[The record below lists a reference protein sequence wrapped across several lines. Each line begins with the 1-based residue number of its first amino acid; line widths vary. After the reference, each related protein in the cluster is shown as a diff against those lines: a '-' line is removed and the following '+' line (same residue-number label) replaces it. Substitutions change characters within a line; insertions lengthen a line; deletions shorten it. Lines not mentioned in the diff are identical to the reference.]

1 MYYKVKI
8 KKLPK
13 AQQGRTV
20 KTGQQLNGALA
31 IQPTAMGGADID
43 QYMGKKSIELQKS
56 LKRVPREEANLEAEG
71 GETAYGDING
81 DGFAE
86 HYNIEGPRHS
96 SGGVPLNL
104 PDDTFIFSDTR
115 SMLIK
120 DPAMLSRFGKG
131 TADGKKSKGY
141 TPAQLAKQYD
151 INKYRKIL
159 QDPDSDMIAKK
170 TAELM
175 IRNYNMKLGALAL
188 AQEAKKG
195 FPQGIPMVA
204 KPYMEAN
211 GISEEDILPTYQP
224 RTQQPTPGV
233 EGGPGEIPDN
243 GTAPENPTEEE
254 NIYDNSGMQQ
264 MPDED
269 AMMMEQD
276 MGQQPMAQ
284 YGYEIPSYMAYGGYI
299 PEAQEG
305 INVDAFNKYIANN
318 LNQPGIEKPAL
329 TDEQRIKLDAMRA
342 MENADWYNAP
352 TGMSKDR
359 FLQDGKIQKM
369 NTWYP
374 GLATKQPGI
383 IYRGYQQYQDGGG
396 TGTTALTPEEQ
407 KIVDTKWNGKTDAY
421 LAYKS
426 AEQAIKNDPDFRKKV
441 YEQYKKVI
449 DQEANYTGGKKSNW
463 HQALKDRKED
473 EVIDALL
480 QQEERNARLEA
491 FGLNA
496 LETDQPTAKGQRV
509 NKQASDLITNN
520 PGLSDLNF
528 DKGYLSQAAYLAYDD
543 VIKGG
548 EEKQKGI
555 KQTGKS
561 DELEGRETISGIDNA
576 STNTTL
582 GQRLNYT
589 PAGKKEKVTKKV
601 LTCQCTDANG
611 KTYDPGKNEKG
622 ECNDCEGTDRPDLV
636 DVEDEATAPVVTVPE
651 WTTPDLMNY
660 YGALKDKAS
669 LRKYYPWAAPVDN
682 EENVGIYLDPTRELA
697 ANSEQANILTQ
708 GLAQFVGPQAMSSR
722 SSQVQGQGAKQA
734 ADVLSRYNNA
744 NVQMANQV
752 GQNNVSIRNQERAM
766 NQGIAKQ
773 LYDQTTLTNATYDR
787 DKRLADSIKRQAFQ
801 TGWKNASDIALVNAT
816 APQYDIDPRT
826 GTVVFTGGKEIEPT
840 VNKTFDT
847 LLQSY
852 IKQGFAPK
860 DAIAAA
866 KIAMGQSTNY
876 AGPDIDA
883 IMANAKDGGMYVMG
897 SNIFPFM
904 FY

>member
-20 KTGQQLNGALA
+20 KTGQQMNGALA

-43 QYMGKKSIELQKS
+43 QYMGKKPVEIQKS

-120 DPAMLSRFGKG
+120 DPAMLSRFGKPV
-131 TADGKKSKGY
+131 AKGKKSKGY
-141 TPAQLAKQYD
+141 TPAELAKQYD

-159 QDPDSDMIAKK
+159 QDPDSDVVAKK

-204 KPYMEAN
+204 QPYMEAN
-211 GISEEDILPTYQP
+211 GISEEDIMPTYQP
-224 RTQQPTPGV
+224 RTQQT
-233 EGGPGEIPDN
+233 GPGEIPDN

-254 NIYDNSGMQQ
+254 NIYDNSGMEQ

-276 MGQQPMAQ
+276 MGQVPMAQ

-305 INVDAFNKYIANN
+305 IVINPY
-318 LNQPGIEKPAL
+318 EKAR
-329 TDEQRIKLDAMRA
+329 TKK
-342 MENADWYNAP
+342 
-352 TGMSKDR
+352 G
-359 FLQDGKIQKM
+359 
-369 NTWYP
+369 NT
-374 GLATKQPGI
+374 
-383 IYRGYQQYQDGGG
+383 
-396 TGTTALTPEEQ
+396 TP
-407 KIVDTKWNGKTDAY
+407 
-421 LAYKS
+421 
-426 AEQAIKNDPDFRKKV
+426 
-441 YEQYKKVI
+441 
-449 DQEANYTGGKKSNW
+449 
-463 HQALKDRKED
+463 
-473 EVIDALL
+473 
-480 QQEERNARLEA
+480 
-491 FGLNA
+491 
-496 LETDQPTAKGQRV
+496 
-509 NKQASDLITNN
+509 
-520 PGLSDLNF
+520 
-528 DKGYLSQAAYLAYDD
+528 
-543 VIKGG
+543 
-548 EEKQKGI
+548 
-555 KQTGKS
+555 TGKS
-561 DELEGRETISGIDNA
+561 NKYSSRDKDIKDYLKQWEPLIPGITKMSEGKAQAAIYDWNLANNPDAIKAMWKEYGLTEKGLNTPSINKLGKSGVLSDEVLNDPEKLKLLKEAYVDNYFGARQIDPNPVEPEV
-576 STNTTL
+576 
-582 GQRLNYT
+582 
-589 PAGKKEKVTKKV
+589 PAKEKEFTTRKV
-601 LTCQCTDANG
+601 LTCQCTDSNG
-611 KTYDPGKNEKG
+611 RTYDPGKNEKG
-622 ECNDCEGTDRPDLV
+622 ECNECEGTDRPDLV
-636 DVEDEATAPVVTVPE
+636 DVDVAEAPVVTVPE

-669 LRKYYPWAAPVDN
+669 LRKYYPWAAPVDM
-682 EENVGIYLDPTRELA
+682 EETPAVYLDPTRELA

-722 SSQVQGQGAKQA
+722 ASQIQGQGAKQA
-734 ADVLSRYNNA
+734 SDVLSRYNNA
-744 NVQMANQV
+744 NVQLANQS
-752 GQNNVSIRNQERAM
+752 GQANAGIRNQERAA
-766 NQGIAKQ
+766 NQAIAKQ
-773 LYDQTTLTNATYDR
+773 LYDQTTLTNAAYDR
-787 DKRLADSIKRQAFQ
+787 DKRLADAIARQAFA
-801 TGWKNASDIALVNAT
+801 TGWKNAGDIALVNST
-816 APQYDIDPRT
+816 SQQYDIDPRT
-826 GTVVFTGGKEIEPT
+826 GTVVFTGGKELEPQ

-847 LLQSY
+847 LLRGY
-852 IKQGFAPK
+852 IEQGFDPK

-876 AGPDIDA
+876 TGPDIDT
-883 IMANAKDGGMYVMG
+883 IMANAKEGGMYVMG

>member
-20 KTGQQLNGALA
+20 KTGQQMNGALA

-43 QYMGKKSIELQKS
+43 QYMGKKPVEIQKS
-56 LKRVPREEANLEAEG
+56 LKRVAREEANLEAEG

-81 DGFAE
+81 DGFTE

-120 DPAMLSRFGKG
+120 DPAMLSRFGKPV
-131 TADGKKSKGY
+131 ADGKKSKGY

-159 QDPDSDMIAKK
+159 QDPDSDVIVKK

-204 KPYMEAN
+204 QPYMEAN
-211 GISEEDILPTYQP
+211 GISEEDIMPTYQP
-224 RTQQPTPGV
+224 RVQQSA
-233 EGGPGEIPDN
+233 PGEIPVN

-254 NIYDNSGMQQ
+254 NIYDNSGMEQ

-276 MGQQPMAQ
+276 MEQAPMAQ
-284 YGYEIPSYMAYGGYI
+284 YGYEMPSYMAYGGYI
-299 PEAQEG
+299 PEAQDGMSVEQM
-305 INVDAFNKYIANN
+305 NDYILNN
-318 LNQPGIEKPAL
+318 LDKAAIDKPAI
-329 TDEQRIKLDAMRA
+329 TDEQRVRLNAMKA

-359 FLQDGKIQKM
+359 IFENGKIQKM

-374 GLATKQPGI
+374 GLASKQPGN
-383 IYRGYQQYQDGGG
+383 IYHGYPQYQDGGG
-396 TGTTALTPEEQ
+396 TGTAALTPEEQ
-407 KIVDTKWNGKTDAY
+407 KIVETKWNGKTDAY

-426 AEQAIKNDPDFRKKV
+426 AEQAILNDADFRKKLFD
-441 YEQYKKVI
+441 QYQKVI
-449 DQEANYTGGKKSNW
+449 EQEANYTGGKKSNW
-463 HQALKDRKED
+463 YQALKDRKED

-480 QQEERNARLEA
+480 KQEERNARLEA

-496 LETDQPTAKGQRV
+496 LETDQPTVKGQNI
-509 NKQASDLITNN
+509 NKQAAELIKNN
-520 PGLSDLNF
+520 PGLSDLSF

-561 DELEGRETISGIDNA
+561 DELKGRESISGIDNA

-589 PAGKKEKVTKKV
+589 PAVKKETVTKKV
-601 LTCQCTDANG
+601 LTCQCTDDNG
-611 KTYDPGKNEKG
+611 KTYDPGKNEQG
-622 ECNDCEGTDRPDLV
+622 QCNDCQGTDRPDLV
-636 DVEDEATAPVVTVPE
+636 DVNVEEEAPVVTVPE

-669 LRKYYPWAAPVDN
+669 LRKYYPWAAPVDM
-682 EENVGIYLDPTRELA
+682 EESPAVYLDPTRELA

-722 SSQVQGQGAKQA
+722 ASQIQGQGAKQA
-734 ADVLSRYNNA
+734 SDVLSRYNNA
-744 NVQMANQV
+744 NVQLANQSTQANA
-752 GQNNVSIRNQERAM
+752 GIRNQERAA
-766 NQGIAKQ
+766 NQAIAKQ
-773 LYDQTTLTNATYDR
+773 LYDQTTLTNAMYDK
-787 DKRLADSIKRQAFQ
+787 DKRLADSVKRQAFA
-801 TGWKNASDIALVNAT
+801 TGWKNAGDIALLNST
-816 APQYDIDPRT
+816 SQQYDIDPRT
-826 GTVVFTGGKEIEPT
+826 GTVVFTGGKELEPQ
-840 VNKTFDT
+840 VNRTFDT
-847 LLQSY
+847 LLRGY
-852 IKQGFAPK
+852 IEQGFEPK

-866 KIAMGQSTNY
+866 KIAMGQSGNY
-876 AGPDIDA
+876 TGPDIDA
-883 IMANAKDGGMYVMG
+883 IMANAKEGGMYVMG

>member
-43 QYMGKKSIELQKS
+43 QYMGKKPIELQKS

-81 DGFAE
+81 DGFTE

-131 TADGKKSKGY
+131 PADGKKSKGY

-159 QDPDSDMIAKK
+159 QDPDSDVIAKK

-254 NIYDNSGMQQ
+254 NIYDNSGMEQ

-269 AMMMEQD
+269 AMMMEQA

-284 YGYEIPSYMAYGGYI
+284 YGYEIPSYMAYGGYL

-305 INVDAFNKYIANN
+305 VNVDPFNEYIANHI
-318 LNQPGIEKPAL
+318 NQPEIEKPAL
-329 TDEQRIKLDAMRA
+329 NDEQRIRLDAMRA
-342 MENADWYNAP
+342 MESADWYNAP

-374 GLATKQPGI
+374 GLATKQPGV
-383 IYRGYQQYQDGGG
+383 IYRGYPQYQDGGG

-496 LETDQPTAKGQRV
+496 LETDQPTAKGQRI
-509 NKQASDLITNN
+509 NKQAADLIANN

-555 KQTGKS
+555 KQTGKN
-561 DELEGRETISGIDNA
+561 DELKGRETISGIDNA

-589 PAGKKEKVTKKV
+589 PAEKKEKVTKKV

-622 ECNDCEGTDRPDLV
+622 ECNDCKGTDRPDLV
-636 DVEDEATAPVVTVPE
+636 DLEDEEAAPVVTVPE

-708 GLAQFVGPQAMSSR
+708 GLAQFVGPQVMSSR

-816 APQYDIDPRT
+816 APQLSLIH
-826 GTVVFTGGKEIEPT
+826 I
-840 VNKTFDT
+840 
-847 LLQSY
+847 
-852 IKQGFAPK
+852 
-860 DAIAAA
+860 
-866 KIAMGQSTNY
+866 
-876 AGPDIDA
+876 
-883 IMANAKDGGMYVMG
+883 
-897 SNIFPFM
+897 
-904 FY
+904 